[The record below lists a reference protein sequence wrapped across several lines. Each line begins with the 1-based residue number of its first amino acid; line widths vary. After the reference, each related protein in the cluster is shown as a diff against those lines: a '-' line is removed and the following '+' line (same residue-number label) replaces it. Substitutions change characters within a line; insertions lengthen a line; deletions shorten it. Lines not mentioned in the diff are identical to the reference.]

1 MRGGP
6 GLVLEV
12 IAGMNLAIPSN
23 RTPAGLYVL
32 VSTSCGQWI
41 TAIKAPMADCSV
53 SWNET
58 LTILGSPLKFPQWL
72 TPFFSRKSKAVH
84 LEIRAS
90 FESEPMLGQGELV
103 AMFETTLE
111 RLLGND
117 RGPSESSPS
126 AMLSF
131 PHTGSKVS
139 LSAVD
144 NQRIS
149 LELRARRSQTTQI
162 ANHAVRGTE
171 QSGIGRSTDTA
182 RDAYILFGTSNL
194 ASDLD
199 NSIRGFQSVLDQC
212 PLNHPDRAAALSNL
226 AHAVL
231 RGNTTNIRTD
241 IDHVVSLFRSALDLR
256 PPGHP
261 DHLLSNLDL
270 CQALQY
276 RYLHQTGHADL
287 REATDI
293 SRYVLPL
300 CVDGGYLHRVVLDT
314 NKLHDDQIS
323 SSQHS
328 EWNHDQRSVVQSTE
342 IPESKRSPQ
351 QLSPP
356 TSSSNRKQ
364 TRVRGRNI
372 IIFGETGV
380 GKSSIINTLAQ
391 QGLAETS
398 NDASGCTSSSER
410 YPVEISGQRF
420 VLFDTAGLN
429 EGTEGTVP
437 AAMAEKQLKRLLLEL
452 MSPESDGIG
461 LLVYCVR
468 STSAPRALAR
478 AYNTFYAGICQKRV
492 PIVVII
498 TALEKETRIE
508 NWWDTNREKFE
519 SHGMQFAGHAY
530 VTALQEY
537 TGVCTR
543 RIEASSE
550 ILRNLVVDNFLDWT
564 STTADSSVLRQR
576 GAPWHRRCRRTE

>member
-12 IAGMNLAIPSN
+12 IAGVNLAIPSN

-32 VSTSCGQWI
+32 VSTSYGQWN

-58 LTILGSPLKFPQWL
+58 LTIHASPLKFPRWL
-72 TPFFSRKSKAVH
+72 MPIFSR
-84 LEIRAS
+84 
-90 FESEPMLGQGELV
+90 ELV
-103 AMFETTLE
+103 GVFETTLE
-111 RLLGND
+111 RLLGSD
-117 RGPSESSPS
+117 GWPISIS
-126 AMLSF
+126 
-131 PHTGSKVS
+131 T
-139 LSAVD
+139 VD

-149 LELRARRSQTTQI
+149 LELRARCSQTTQM
-162 ANHAVRGTE
+162 ANHAVGGNE
-171 QSGIGRSTDTA
+171 QSEIGRSTDAA
-182 RDAYILFGTSNL
+182 RDAYILFGTSSL

-212 PLNHPDRAAALSNL
+212 PLNHPGRAAALSNL

-231 RGNTTNIRTD
+231 RGNAKNVRTD
-241 IDHVVSLFRSALDLR
+241 IDHGISLFRSALDLR

-270 CQALQY
+270 CQALQC
-276 RYLHQTGHADL
+276 RYLHQQAHADL
-287 REATDI
+287 CEATDL

-300 CVDGGYLHRVVLDT
+300 CVEGSYLHQVVLDT
-314 NKLHDDQIS
+314 NKLHASQIS
-323 SSQHS
+323 SGQHS
-328 EWNHDQRSVVQSTE
+328 ERHYDQRSVVQSSE
-342 IPESKRSPQ
+342 IPEFEQKRSPP

-356 TSSSNRKQ
+356 ASLSNAEQ
-364 TRVRGRNI
+364 THVRGRNVV
-372 IIFGETGV
+372 IFGETGV

-398 NDASGCTSSSER
+398 NDASGCTSSSDR

-420 VLFDTAGLN
+420 VMFDTAGLN

-437 AAMAEKQLKRLLLEL
+437 AAMAEKQLKKLLLEL

-478 AYNTFYAGICQKRV
+478 AYNMFYAGICQKRV

-537 TGVCTR
+537 PGIPDISTR
-543 RIEASSE
+543 RIEESSE
-550 ILRNLVVDNFLDWT
+550 ILRNLVVNNCLDGAP
-564 STTADSSVLRQR
+564 TTTGSSVLRKR
-576 GAPWHRRCRRTE
+576 GAPRPRRGRRTE